1 MKNRITAFIL
11 FSVMLLTISIQTFE
25 FISSDN
31 SNIKMST
38 SIEKIDDKNAII
50 HYKNIG
56 SSNKDILVKKN
67 ILSDKYY
74 YAFYDLNTNKEL
86 YSFNSAQDVK
96 LDNNIIV
103 NNGKLCAAVAV
114 AVKAIISGEDV
125 WTSLAAALGGA
136 MAYIGSDLVATI
148 GALIAE
154 SGIAAIPEIIGLLS
168 IPEILTVVGGAVG
181 LA

>member
-11 FSVMLLTISIQTFE
+11 FSVMLLTVFIQTFE
-25 FISSDN
+25 FVSLDK

-56 SSNKDILVKKN
+56 SSSEDILVKKN
-67 ILSDKYY
+67 MLSDKYY
-74 YAFYDLNTNKEL
+74 YVFYDLNTNKKL
-86 YSFNSAQDVK
+86 CSFNSEQDIK
-96 LDNNIIV
+96 LDDNIIL
-103 NNGKLCAAVAV
+103 NDGKLCAAVAV
-114 AVKAIISGEDV
+114 KAVISGDDV
-125 WTSLAAALGGA
+125 WTALAAALGGA

-154 SGIAAIPEIIGLLS
+154 SGIAVIPEIIGLLS
-168 IPEILTVVGGAVG
+168 IPEILAVVGGAVG